1 MWIKCPTA
9 FLNREAEMPRA
20 REEILLLSEIGQRGA
35 IHACPVVHASEGGP
49 WHGQKNSTDL

>member
-1 MWIKCPTA
+1 
-9 FLNREAEMPRA
+9 LNREAEMPRA